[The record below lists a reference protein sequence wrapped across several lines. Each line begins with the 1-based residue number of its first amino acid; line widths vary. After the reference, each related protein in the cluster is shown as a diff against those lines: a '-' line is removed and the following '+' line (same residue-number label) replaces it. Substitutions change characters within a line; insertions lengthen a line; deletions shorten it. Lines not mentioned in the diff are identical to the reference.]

1 MLKKNNEIKV
11 AFLWG
16 VNKFEGRK
24 LPTQF
29 ELTAPTHTGRGGR
42 QTGYFSL
49 LLFAPNLK

>member
-16 VNKFEGRK
+16 VNKFEGRN

-29 ELTAPTHTGRGGR
+29 ELTAPTIQAGEGGK
-42 QTGYFSL
+42 QDIF
-49 LLFAPNLK
+49 LFFFLPLT